1 MRDRTQF
8 IQVEVLGPTH
18 DDQGY
23 HWSGGQSERWG
34 ELIRMR
40 MAPRQ

>member
-8 IQVEVLGPTH
+8 IQLEISGPIH

-23 HWSGGQSERWG
+23 HWRGGRSECWG

-40 MAPRQ
+40 VAARQ